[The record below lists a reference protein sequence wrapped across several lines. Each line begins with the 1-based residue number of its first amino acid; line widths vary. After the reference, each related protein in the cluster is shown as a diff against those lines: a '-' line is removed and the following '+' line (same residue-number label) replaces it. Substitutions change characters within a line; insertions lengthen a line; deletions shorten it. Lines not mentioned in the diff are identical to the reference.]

1 MTCSSCLHNQQ
12 DLYWGNTSRNTSE
25 EPQEPQKLNSP
36 GPVDFPLGRKAKIM
50 FNKFRDFIVV
60 VTLTKMGSAREASHH
75 LTWMENCQTFHL
87 HAFVL
92 CKSP

>member
-12 DLYWGNTSRNTSE
+12 DLCWGNTSRNTSE